1 MRTDHIGQEVKLP
14 PPTHQQPRFT
24 SPLLDPRLLSPLS
37 LERQDPVSVGYHFG
51 DGIEKVYPD
60 WKESFEG
67 NLAGAKV
74 VAFGHGW
81 CHCEMVVERHH
92 TNFNGFIHGGA
103 SMSIV
108 DTVGTIAVKTMPE
121 APSDQTSVDI
131 STSFLGPAQEGD
143 VLLIEC
149 TVKKL
154 GRTFAFIHVRLVLS
168 P

>member
-92 TNFNGFIHGGA
+92 TNFVSVSPPA
-103 SMSIV
+103 LAV
-108 DTVGTIAVKTMPE
+108 CVGR
-121 APSDQTSVDI
+121 SS
-131 STSFLGPAQEGD
+131 
-143 VLLIEC
+143 
-149 TVKKL
+149 
-154 GRTFAFIHVRLVLS
+154 
-168 P
+168 